1 MKGRRLN
8 KFITIDDMMINIDHI
23 IRISQEGKN
32 RLTFHMDDGSVIESE
47 GTLWNILCLTSGHS
61 EVVSLSPCKDV
72 CALMCKDGKQTLE
85 PVLQLAACADGTV
98 RPIDISSGF
107 VRFLDEA
114 ASFCGL
120 TTTTSDM
127 KYRLDL

>member
-1 MKGRRLN
+1 
-8 KFITIDDMMINIDHI
+8 MMINIDHI
-23 IRISQEGKN
+23 IRISQEGAN
-32 RLTFHMDDGSVIESE
+32 RLTFQMDDGSVIDSE
-47 GTLWNILCLTSGHS
+47 GTLWNILCLTSGHG

-72 CALMCKDGKQTLE
+72 YAIMRRDGKQKLE
-85 PVLQLAACADGTV
+85 PVLQLAACADGAV

-120 TTTTSDM
+120 TTTPPDM
-127 KYRLDL
+127 KCRLDL